1 MATRTKF
8 LKQLEDMEALL
19 TRMGEKAAADVRAAG
34 LAAAG
39 DHGAETGILEGR
51 KAAERL
57 RSQLENLCLD
67 TMLMQQPLVGEDLR
81 FVSASFRIVSDL
93 AQADAMTRD
102 VAFIFSEMPDAPHG
116 DLDTIFSEMSE
127 RAGSMIEESVAAF
140 VNSDVARAREVIA
153 ADDAVDGLYDRAE
166 AVIVELIRDGEP
178 SPHSLPELLMVAK
191 YFERIGDKAQH
202 VTDWTFFRATGERIL
217 SGGDHAAPS
226 EA

>member
-81 FVSASFRIVSDL
+81 PGRRH
-93 AQADAMTRD
+93 DARRRVHLLRD
-102 VAFIFSEMPDAPHG
+102 ARRAP
-116 DLDTIFSEMSE
+116 
-127 RAGSMIEESVAAF
+127 R
-140 VNSDVARAREVIA
+140 R
-153 ADDAVDGLYDRAE
+153 
-166 AVIVELIRDGEP
+166 P
-178 SPHSLPELLMVAK
+178 
-191 YFERIGDKAQH
+191 
-202 VTDWTFFRATGERIL
+202 
-217 SGGDHAAPS
+217 
-226 EA
+226 